1 MTEKSTTK
9 ETINSLSVQTVMTVA
24 MAILSLVSF
33 SILSRLLTKEDFGY
47 FAAISAIVAIFD
59 TLTEAG
65 FGSAVIQKKDVHNAY
80 VDTAFSLALYT
91 GVLFSILL
99 FVMSDVLACMVA
111 DSSIA
116 SPLKVMS
123 ICIFFSS
130 LNSVTKAHMTRNL
143 EFKRIGLYNIYA
155 QIVAMCFAIVC
166 AYYGMGVY
174 AIVVQNIILS
184 VFSFGIFY
192 CNLEYRPKWFSV
204 DRRSVSEI
212 FSFGGW
218 LTASCIFRTIYQ
230 QMDKLLMGR
239 WLSISLLGA
248 YNRPAG
254 FISQMSQ
261 RFNGILD
268 TVLFPILS
276 SIQDDK
282 DKIRRAYDKMLYAI
296 NLYSSILCIVF
307 IVSNKWIIDIFFGTE
322 WESISVVFCILSLS
336 LLLSVN
342 GRIMDCFI
350 RSLAYVKMG
359 FYLRIL
365 ACFIT
370 FGCLFVGK
378 NYGINGV
385 AIAVVISNYLIIFT
399 KLWYIGHKIEV
410 PFWHTLCIMFK
421 PLRYTIYPIVL
432 IMIFYSQISHNII
445 WSILATIFT
454 IVFYVGLIICFP
466 RVSGDFIMEYMYKKL
481 PLLKKFRII

>member
-1 MTEKSTTK
+1 MNDKSTTS
-9 ETINSLSVQTVMTVA
+9 ETIKSLSTQTIMTIALAV
-24 MAILSLVSF
+24 LSLLSF
-33 SILSRLLTKEDFGY
+33 SILSRLLTRDDFGY

-65 FGSAVIQKKDVHNAY
+65 FGSAVIQKKDISNDY
-80 VDTAFSLALYT
+80 VDTAFTLALYT
-91 GVLFSILL
+91 GIGFSIILL
-99 FVMSDVLACMVA
+99 LSSTLLANIVA

-116 SPLKVMS
+116 VPLRIMS
-123 ICIFFSS
+123 VCIFFSS
-130 LNSVTKAHMTRNL
+130 LNSVTKAKMTRNL
-143 EFKRIGLYNIYA
+143 EFKRIGIYNISA
-155 QIVAMCFAIVC
+155 QIIAIIIAIAC

-174 AIVVQNIILS
+174 AIVIQNIVLTLATFI
-184 VFSFGIFY
+184 IFY
-192 CNLEYRPKWFSV
+192 INIDYKPKWFHV
-204 DRRSVSEI
+204 DIQSIREI

-239 WLSISLLGA
+239 WLSISVLGA

-282 DKIRRAYDKMLYAI
+282 EKIRRAYDKMLYAI
-296 NLYSSILCIVF
+296 NFYSSILCVLF
-307 IVSNKWIIDIFFGTE
+307 IVSNKWIIDIFFGKE

-359 FYLRIL
+359 FYLRII
-365 ACFIT
+365 ACLIT

-378 NYGINGV
+378 NFGINGV
-385 AIAVVISNYLIIFT
+385 ALAVVVSNYLIIFT
-399 KLWYIGHKIEV
+399 KLWYIGFKIEV
-410 PFWHTLCIMFK
+410 SFVHTLKVMFK
-421 PLRYTIYPIVL
+421 PLTFTFYPAILLV
-432 IMIFYSQISHNII
+432 FFFSQISHSII
-445 WSILATIFT
+445 WSISATIIT
-454 IVFYVGLIICFP
+454 ILFYGTLIICFP
-466 RVSGDFIMEYMYKKL
+466 NVSGDLIMGFIYRKL
-481 PLLKKFRII
+481 PILRKFRIK